1 MKKGSPKY
9 ESINANKVKNEI
21 KLNVDEHQDVVKYLK
36 EYCGLD
42 DIEPPWK
49 DKAVCKT
56 CTQPIHLHEKKP
68 GWKNIFR
75 KSTLSCCEIIVAKCL
90 NKEKKFSVIWI
101 KHLIK
106 PLIDSSSR
114 QQE

>member
-1 MKKGSPKY
+1 M
-9 ESINANKVKNEI
+9 KNELN
-21 KLNVDEHQDVVKYLK
+21 LNVDEQQDAIKHLK
-36 EYCGLD
+36 EYCDID

-56 CTQPIHLHEKKP
+56 CNQPFAWKN

-90 NKEKKFSVIWI
+90 NKEKVISHMD
-101 KHLIK
+101 KAF
-106 PLIDSSSR
+106 
-114 QQE
+114 E